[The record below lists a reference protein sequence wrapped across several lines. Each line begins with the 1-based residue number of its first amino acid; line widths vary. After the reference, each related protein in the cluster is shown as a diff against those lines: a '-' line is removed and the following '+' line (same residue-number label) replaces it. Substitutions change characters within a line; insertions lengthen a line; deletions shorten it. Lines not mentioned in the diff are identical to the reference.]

1 MRKIVSKYEAEK
13 KRRKNQLI
21 VGGVL
26 IAVMFLSVLG
36 YAFQNNGLLGGN
48 TNSNIT
54 QTVTYNNIDFSNQN
68 GFWVV
73 NSGNNRLVFT
83 YNPTEI
89 NLSNLTGLTTR
100 ISDISGKPLLIYS
113 DNNLNAESEM
123 KLNLKNF
130 ASSITSA
137 CPSGMLCNNTNGTII
152 PTGSCDSNFIIIQ
165 NGTSGV
171 KQENKCIYI
180 SGQGEDLIKEID
192 NVLFKMLG
200 IEK

>member
-1 MRKIVSKYEAEK
+1 MRKIISKYEADR
-13 KRRKNQLI
+13 KRKRNQLI

-26 IAVMFLSVLG
+26 IGVMFLSVLG
-36 YAFQNNGLLGGN
+36 YAFQNNGILGGN
-48 TNSNIT
+48 TNNNIT
-54 QTVTYNNIDFSNQN
+54 QTVTYNNIDFNNQN
-68 GFWVV
+68 GFWIV

-89 NLSNLTGLTTR
+89 NGSNITVGTT
-100 ISDISGKPLLIYS
+100 IKDVSGKPLLLYT
-113 DNNLNAESEM
+113 NGNLNAESEI

-130 ASSITSA
+130 ASSISSA
-137 CPSGMLCNNTNGTII
+137 CPPGILCNDSSGQII

-165 NGTSGV
+165 NGTQSVSQV
-171 KQENKCIYI
+171 KNCIYI

-192 NVLFKMLG
+192 NVLFKILG